1 MIRCMWLLWGLLV
14 ISSRLSVDLNT
25 YCLLSRGHRRISKCL
40 LNRAVTD
47 FAMEDTKQSIR
58 NENKKWNSQINSETN
73 MQQTK
78 SVWGLG
84 WSFMA
89 KLTGPDGEG
98 AHP

>member
-25 YCLLSRGHRRISKCL
+25 YCLLSRGDRRISKCL
-40 LNRAVTD
+40 LNRAVTG

-58 NENKKWNSQINSETN
+58 SENKKCKISSETDKIKL
-73 MQQTK
+73 QGRG
-78 SVWGLG
+78 GLG